1 MRVRKPDSRR
11 AVRTFD
17 RIERMLGG
25 APLAEV
31 GEVLTFLCAAFT
43 RQAAR
48 GIHNP
53 LSPHTQKDILAILIA
68 SVEQKVANEEALDS
82 EAPRRIQ

>member
-1 MRVRKPDSRR
+1 MPVRKPDSRK
-11 AVRTFD
+11 AVRAFN
-17 RIERMLGG
+17 RIEKMLGG

-53 LSPHTQKDILAILIA
+53 HSPHSTQDILAILIA
-68 SVEQKVANEEALDS
+68 SVERKVANEEALDS